1 MQKTLNRLLSF
12 LLSVMMLVT
21 MLPVSAFAAE
31 PENDQQFLDSG
42 TEPKHWLQLYQ
53 EYALSQIN
61 QAASGSRKARA
72 AAGSASPSFS
82 IISWAGG
89 TENRLTFAN
98 GAYLGDGMPKIT
110 LNGKVAFCA
119 EWNGVAP
126 EGDYIQDGTG
136 SDPVI
141 KQILANYDNSGKSNA
156 DYAAAQ
162 AAIWAHLMGTT
173 VASWGA
179 CPGRSS
185 EDEIFHGTAD
195 YTNVKYNYL
204 TWSGGTQRLLTYD
217 NDDEPFVPPDEGDG
231 SYRVEVNAE
240 TRTETEVRNRK
251 TYSYS
256 DALGQITIRKHDQDE
271 KSLDGALFDIDVAFS
286 DGSHTTVNGWEVD
299 NGARLFTW
307 THPQDNHDPAT
318 VTVREVQAPN
328 GYIMD
333 PRPQT
338 AVVAP
343 TYTRVTHVETWTV
356 TIVTETTSSTVIDI
370 ETDEVVAESSSSS
383 SAETESDPQVEEF
396 TDFIEGD
403 RETTMTFVNTAMP
416 CSLTIYKYETGNKG
430 IALEG
435 ASFRI
440 RYADPNVSAQTWTET
455 TDSEG
460 KIYIPLPYA
469 GSLIV
474 EELSAPAGY
483 VMTNKTTYD
492 VTVAKGEQKILEIP
506 NDKKAQLIV
515 TKRDAQSGQVLAG
528 ATIKATLLRANTP
541 PFEAGQS
548 FTEVTGVDGKAVFSN
563 LVPGEYRVEE
573 VSPPQYYQGT
583 SEVHTVNIPEGNSET
598 VTLEFRNEPW
608 TGLTI
613 KKVDATD
620 GHGLQNAVFK
630 LYEGTAAE
638 NTKYLGDFQT
648 NENGIVVVQKLES
661 GKYYTIVESQPPYG
675 YFLDAEHDTQTI
687 LIKPDALDG
696 NLTVVFRNMPKPKL
710 LIEKVDAETGIRLP
724 GATFRV
730 ARRGSSEYL
739 DVTTGADGTV
749 LLENLEQDWYEV
761 SELRAPTG
769 YTPDDAHYDIELIPG
784 KTAELTVKNGKK
796 PGLLIEKIDADS
808 GARLPGAVFRVARRG
823 STEYVDVTT
832 GSNGTVLVENLE
844 PDHYEVFELRAPTGY
859 VADDTHYDVEMI
871 AGKTTELTV
880 KNSKKPGLLIEKID
894 ADTGVRLPGAVFR
907 VTNRTSGESVDIT
920 TGTNGTVLASELEP
934 GWYEVFELRAPTGY
948 VADDTHYDVEM
959 IAGKT
964 TELTV
969 KNGKK
974 PGLLIEKIDAD
985 TGVRLPGAVFRVTNR
1000 ASGEFVDITTESNG
1014 TVLASDLEPGWY
1026 EVYELRAPTG
1036 YTTDDTHYDVEL
1048 TAGKTAE
1055 LTIKN
1060 RKKPTLTIEKI
1071 DSMTLQPLEGVV
1083 FEISIKDGKS
1093 LGQFAT
1099 NADGQIVLKD
1109 ADPNQIYLVKEVQA
1123 LPGYLADDTVH
1134 EFTLQEAENGVIK
1147 LQNTPEHPIIISK
1160 KDAITGEPIPDT
1172 VFIVTHSDG
1181 RLVGEYRTG
1190 SNGMATVTGKDVVPG
1205 WYLVKEVKA
1214 NPAYIASSETKLVE
1228 LKLSAPAIVE
1238 FTNKPRTG
1246 LQIRKVDDVTGDPL
1260 EGVQFKVTELSGA
1273 VIGTFTTDADGV
1285 INITDREEGWV
1296 QVTEVKGLDGY
1307 KPDPAPRNIELVS
1320 GKLSVL
1326 EYRNQPYPVLKIVKL
1341 DAVTRQPLEGVK
1353 VKVFDNQHRE
1363 IGVYTTNKLG
1373 QILLSGM
1380 DGGETLYV
1388 QEVEALPGYEL
1399 DETVYEVTLAWGQ
1412 TSTIEILNKEK
1423 ATLRIKKVDAES
1435 KEPIY
1440 GVTFNMYDAK
1450 NNLLGEY
1457 TTDQEGIIEFSK
1469 ELSAGK
1475 YKLKEIKA
1483 DGYVVDSTIRTIE
1496 VKSGET
1502 TEIVI
1507 ENQPMRGRIQIVKKA
1522 ADDNPITKDKAGAL
1536 LAGAT
1541 FEVYDE
1547 DLNVVDTITTD
1558 AKGIATTKD
1567 LPMGTYGIK
1576 EIEAPEYYLLD
1587 GKVFYA
1593 TLKVHNDLVRFE
1605 VLNTSEDVSVS
1616 IEKRGNQEVLAGD
1629 IMSYD
1634 FSNIRND
1641 SNVVLDEFYFHDK
1654 LPADA
1659 VRLSKIV
1666 TGTWSERLTYSVEYC
1681 TNKKDSYRTLA
1692 SNLSSKTSHTLDC
1705 SGEALNLAA
1714 GEYITDIRFVF
1725 GTVQPGF
1732 HEETKPVFYVN
1743 TLADLASGYR
1753 IINRADVGGRTGD
1766 EWIISKDTWVT
1777 VVWSKPK
1784 GNLPKTGI

>member
-1 MQKTLNRLLSF
+1 MQKMTKRLLSL

-31 PENDQQFLDSG
+31 SGDVQDSG
-42 TEPKHWLQLYQ
+42 IPTENETKHWLQQYQ
-53 EYALSQIN
+53 EYALSQISRES
-61 QAASGSRKARA
+61 SGPRKARA
-72 AAGSASPSFS
+72 ASGSVSPHFT

-110 LNGKVAFCA
+110 LNGEIAFCG

-126 EGDYIQDGTG
+126 EGDYIQTG
-136 SDPVI
+136 EGNDPAI
-141 KQILANYDNSGKSNA
+141 KQILANYHNSGKSNA

-162 AAIWAHLMGTT
+162 AAIWAHLMGTS

-185 EDEIFHGTAD
+185 ENEIFNGTCD
-195 YTNVKYNYL
+195 YSDLIYNYIE
-204 TWSGGTQRLLTYD
+204 WSGGTQNLITYHID
-217 NDDEPFVPPDEGDG
+217 TIPVTPPEEPGEDEGK
-231 SYRVEVNAE
+231 YHIEV
-240 TRTETEVRNRK
+240 TTDTQTETEVRNRK

-307 THPQDNHDPAT
+307 THPANNHDPAT
-318 VTVREVQAPN
+318 VTVREVKAPN
-328 GYIMD
+328 GYILD
-333 PRPQT
+333 SRPQT

-356 TIVTETTSSTVIDI
+356 TIVTETTSSTTIDI
-370 ETDEVVAESSSSS
+370 ESGEVVSESSSSS

-396 TDFIEGD
+396 TDFVEGD
-403 RETTMTFVNTAMP
+403 RETTMTFVNQAMP

-430 IALEG
+430 VALEG

-440 RYADPNVSAQTWTET
+440 RYADPKISAQTWTET
-455 TDSEG
+455 TNNEG

-483 VMTNKTTYD
+483 VMTSKTTYD
-492 VTVAKGEQKILEIP
+492 VTVAKGEQKVLEIP

-515 TKRDAQSGQVLAG
+515 TKKDAQTGQLLAG
-528 ATIKATLLRANTP
+528 ATIKATLLRSNTP

-548 FTEVTGVDGKAVFSN
+548 FTAVTGADGKAVFSN
-563 LVPGEYRVEE
+563 LIPGEYRIEE
-573 VSPPQYYQGT
+573 TSPPQYYQGT
-583 SEVHTVNIPEGNSET
+583 SQVHTVNIPEGNSET

-638 NTKYLGDFQT
+638 TTKFLGDFQT

-661 GKYYTIVESQPPYG
+661 GKYYTIVEAQPPHG
-675 YFLDAEHDTQTI
+675 YFLDAEHSSQTV
-687 LIKPDALDG
+687 LIKPDALGG

-730 ARRGSSEYL
+730 ARRGSSEYV
-739 DVTTGADGTV
+739 DVTTGTDGTV

-769 YTPDDAHYDIELIPG
+769 YTPDDTHYDIELIPG
-784 KTAELTVKNGKK
+784 KTSELTVKNSKQ
-796 PGLLIEKIDADS
+796 PGLFIEKIDADT
-808 GARLPGAVFRVARRG
+808 GVRLPGAVFRVSRRG

-832 GSNGTVLVENLE
+832 GSNGTVLVEDLE

-859 VADDTHYDVEMI
+859 TADDTHYDVE
-871 AGKTTELTV
+871 
-880 KNSKKPGLLIEKID
+880 LI
-894 ADTGVRLPGAVFR
+894 
-907 VTNRTSGESVDIT
+907 
-920 TGTNGTVLASELEP
+920 
-934 GWYEVFELRAPTGY
+934 
-948 VADDTHYDVEM
+948 
-959 IAGKT
+959 
-964 TELTV
+964 
-969 KNGKK
+969 
-974 PGLLIEKIDAD
+974 
-985 TGVRLPGAVFRVTNR
+985 
-1000 ASGEFVDITTESNG
+1000 
-1014 TVLASDLEPGWY
+1014 
-1026 EVYELRAPTG
+1026 
-1036 YTTDDTHYDVEL
+1036 
-1048 TAGKTAE
+1048 AGKTAE
-1055 LTIKN
+1055 LTVKN

-1099 NADGQIVLKD
+1099 NADGQIILKD
-1109 ADPNQIYLVKEVQA
+1109 ADPNQIYLVKEVRA
-1123 LPGYLADDTVH
+1123 LPGYLGDDTVH
-1134 EFTLQEAENGVIK
+1134 EFTLREAENGVIK
-1147 LQNTPEHPIIISK
+1147 LQNTPEHPLIISK

-1172 VFIVTHSDG
+1172 VFLVTHSDG
-1181 RLVGEYRTG
+1181 RLVGEYCTG

-1205 WYLVKEVKA
+1205 WYLVKETKA
-1214 NPAYIASSETKLVE
+1214 NPGYIASGETKLVE
-1228 LKLSAPAIVE
+1228 LKLSAPAVVE
-1238 FTNKPRTG
+1238 FLNKPRTG
-1246 LQIRKVDDVTGDPL
+1246 LQIRKVDEVTGEPL
-1260 EGVQFKVTELSGA
+1260 AGVQFKVTEISGA
-1273 VIGTFTTDADGV
+1273 VIGTFTTDSDGV
-1285 INITDREEGWV
+1285 INIPDREEGWV
-1296 QVTEVKGLDGY
+1296 QVTEIKPLDGY
-1307 KPDPAPRNIELVS
+1307 KPDPDPRNVELVS
-1320 GKLSVL
+1320 GKLSIL

-1341 DAVTRQPLEGVK
+1341 DSATHQPLEGVK
-1353 VKVFDNQHRE
+1353 VKVFDKLHRE
-1363 IGVYTTNKLG
+1363 IGTYTTNKLG
-1373 QILLSGM
+1373 QILLSGV

-1399 DETVYEVTLAWGQ
+1399 DKSVHEVTLAWGQ
-1412 TSTIEILNKEK
+1412 ISTVELLNRQK
-1423 ATLRIKKVDAES
+1423 ATLRIKKVDAET
-1435 KEPIY
+1435 KAPIY
-1440 GVTFNMYDAK
+1440 GVVFNLYDAK

-1457 TTDQEGIIEFSK
+1457 TTDQNGIIEFSK
-1469 ELSAGK
+1469 ALPAGK

-1483 DGYVVDSTIRTIE
+1483 DGYVVDPTIRTIE

-1502 TEIVI
+1502 TEVTI
-1507 ENQPMRGRIQIVKKA
+1507 ENQPMRGRIQIIKKA
-1522 ADDNPITKDKAGAL
+1522 AADNPITKDKAGAL
-1536 LAGAT
+1536 LEGAV
-1541 FEVYDE
+1541 FEVYNE
-1547 DLNVVDTITTD
+1547 KLEVVDTVITNY
-1558 AKGIATTKD
+1558 KGVATTRA
-1567 LPMGTYGIK
+1567 LPLGTYGIQEVK
-1576 EIEAPEYYLLD
+1576 APAHYILD

-1593 TLKVHNDLVRFE
+1593 TLKVHDDLVRFE
-1605 VLNTSEDVSVS
+1605 VLNTGEDVSVS

-1629 IMSYD
+1629 IMSYNL
-1634 FSNIRND
+1634 SNIRND
-1641 SNVVLDEFYFHDK
+1641 SNVALEEFYLHDS
-1654 LPADA
+1654 LPDA
-1659 VRLSKIV
+1659 VRLGKIV
-1666 TGTWSERLTYSVEYC
+1666 TGTWSERLTYDITYR

-1692 SNLSSKTSHTLDC
+1692 SGLSSKTSHTLDC
-1705 SGEALNLAA
+1705 GREALDLAA
-1714 GEYITDIRFVF
+1714 GEYITDIRFNF

-1732 HEETKPVFYVN
+1732 CEETKPTFFVSV
-1743 TLADLASGYR
+1743 LAYLKSGYR
-1753 IINRADVGGRTGD
+1753 IINRAEVGGRTGD
-1766 EWIISKDTWVT
+1766 EWVTAKDSWIT
-1777 VVWSKPK
+1777 VVWGQPK
-1784 GNLPKTGI
+1784 GKLPKTGI

>member
-1 MQKTLNRLLSF
+1 MQKTLKRVLSF

-21 MLPVSAFAAE
+21 MMPVSALAAE
-31 PENDQQFLDSG
+31 SGDNPQIMDSG
-42 TEPKHWLQLYQ
+42 APGGEEPKHWLQLYQ
-53 EYALSQIN
+53 EYALSQIEKT
-61 QAASGSRKARA
+61 ASGPKKARA
-72 AAGSASPSFS
+72 ASGSASPSFS
-82 IISWAGG
+82 IISWASG
-89 TENRLTFAN
+89 ESNRLVFAN

-119 EWNGVAP
+119 EWNGVPP
-126 EGDYIQDGTG
+126 EGDYIQSGQG
-136 SDPVI
+136 SDPAI
-141 KQILANYDNSGKSNA
+141 KQILANYHNSGKTNA

-162 AAIWAHLMGTT
+162 AAIWAHLMGTS

-185 EDEIFHGTAD
+185 ADEIFNGDAD
-195 YTNVKYNYL
+195 YTNVKYNYI
-204 TWSGGTQRLLTYD
+204 TWSGGTQKILTYD
-217 NDDEPFVPPDEGDG
+217 NDDDPFIPPETEDG
-231 SYRVEVNAE
+231 KYRVEVK
-240 TRTETEVRNRK
+240 TDTSTETEVRNKK
-251 TYSYS
+251 TYEYS
-256 DALGQITIRKHDQDE
+256 DSIGQITIRKHDQDE

-286 DGSHTTVNGWEVD
+286 DGSHTTVEGWEVD

-307 THPQDNHDPAT
+307 THPADNHDPAT
-318 VTVREVQAPN
+318 VTVKEVKAPN
-328 GYIMD
+328 GYLLD
-333 PRPQT
+333 RTPQT

-370 ETDEVVAESSSSS
+370 ETGEVVAESSSSS

-396 TDFIEGD
+396 ADFIEGD

-430 IALEG
+430 VALEG

-440 RYADPNVSAQTWTET
+440 RYADPSISAQTWTET
-455 TDSEG
+455 TNREG

-483 VMTNKTTYD
+483 VMNAKTTYD
-492 VTVAKGEQKILEIP
+492 VTVAKGEHKVLDIP
-506 NDKKAQLIV
+506 NDKKSQLV
-515 TKRDAQSGQVLAG
+515 VLKKDAQTRQLLAG
-528 ATIKATLLRANTP
+528 ASIKATLLRSNTP

-548 FTEVTGVDGKAVFSN
+548 FTETTGADGRAVFSN
-563 LVPGEYRVEE
+563 LIPGEYRVEE

-583 SEVHTVNIPEGNSET
+583 TKVHNVNIPEGNSET
-598 VTLEFRNEPW
+598 ITVEFQNEPW

-638 NTKYLGDFQT
+638 TTKFLGHFQT

-675 YFLDAEHDTQTI
+675 YFLDAEHSTQTV
-687 LIKPDALDG
+687 LIKPEAVYG

-710 LIEKVDAETGIRLP
+710 FIEKVDAETGIRLP

-730 ARRGSSEYL
+730 SRRGSAEYV

-769 YTPDDAHYDIELIPG
+769 YTPDDGHYDIELIPG
-784 KTAELTVKNGKK
+784 KT
-796 PGLLIEKIDADS
+796 S
-808 GARLPGAVFRVARRG
+808 
-823 STEYVDVTT
+823 
-832 GSNGTVLVENLE
+832 
-844 PDHYEVFELRAPTGY
+844 
-859 VADDTHYDVEMI
+859 
-871 AGKTTELTV
+871 ELTV

-894 ADTGVRLPGAVFR
+894 ADTGARLPGAVFR
-907 VTNRTSGESVDIT
+907 VARKGSTEYVDVT
-920 TGTNGTVLASELEP
+920 TGSNGTVLVEDLDP
-934 GWYEVFELRAPTGY
+934 DHYEIFELRSPTGY
-948 VADDTHYDVEM
+948 VGDDTHYDVEL
-959 IAGKT
+959 IQGKT
-964 TELTV
+964 VELTV
-969 KNGKK
+969 KNSKK
-974 PGLLIEKIDAD
+974 PGLLLEKIDAD
-985 TGVRLPGAVFRVTNR
+985 SGMRLSGAVFRVTNR
-1000 ASGEFVDITTESNG
+1000 STGESVDVTTGGNG
-1014 TVLASDLEPGWY
+1014 TVLAEGLEPGWY
-1026 EVYELRAPTG
+1026 EVYEFRCPTG
-1036 YTTDDTHYDVEL
+1036 YTADDTHYDVEL
-1048 TAGKTAE
+1048 VAGKTAE

-1093 LGQFAT
+1093 LGQFST
-1099 NADGQIVLKD
+1099 NAEGKIVLED
-1109 ADPNQIYLVKEVQA
+1109 ADPNQIYLVKEVRA

-1147 LQNTPEHPIIISK
+1147 LQNTPEHPLIIAK

-1172 VFIVTHSDG
+1172 VFLVTHSDG

-1190 SNGMATVTGKDVVPG
+1190 SNGMVTVTGKDVVPG

-1214 NPAYIASSETKLVE
+1214 NPAYIASNETKMVE
-1228 LKLSAPAIVE
+1228 LKLSTPAIVE

-1246 LQIRKVDDVTGDPL
+1246 LQIRKVDDVTGEPL
-1260 EGVQFKVTELSGA
+1260 EGVQFKVTEISGA

-1296 QVTEVKGLDGY
+1296 QIAEVKGLDGY
-1307 KPDPAPRNIELVS
+1307 KPDPAPRTIELKS
-1320 GKLSVL
+1320 GQLNVV

-1341 DAVTRQPLEGVK
+1341 DAETRQPLEGVK
-1353 VKVFDNQHRE
+1353 VKVFDKQHRE
-1363 IGVYTTNKLG
+1363 MGTYITNKLG

-1399 DETVYEVTLAWGQ
+1399 DETVREVTLAWGQ
-1412 TSTIEILNKEK
+1412 TSTVEILNKEK
-1423 ATLRIKKVDAES
+1423 ATLRIKKIDAET

-1440 GVTFNMYDAK
+1440 GVTFNLYDAK

-1469 ELSAGK
+1469 GLPAGK

-1483 DGYVVDSTIRTIE
+1483 DGYVVNPTIRTIE

-1502 TEIVI
+1502 TEVVI
-1507 ENQPMRGRIQIVKKA
+1507 ENQLMKGQIQIIKKA

-1536 LAGAT
+1536 LEGAV
-1541 FEVYDE
+1541 FDVYNE
-1547 DLNVVDTITTD
+1547 KLEVVDTITTD
-1558 AKGIATTKD
+1558 SKGVATTKP

-1576 EIEAPEYYLLD
+1576 EIAAPEHYLLD

-1593 TLKVHNDLVRFE
+1593 TLKIHDDIVRFE
-1605 VLNTSEDVSVS
+1605 VLNISENVSVS
-1616 IEKRGNQEVLAGD
+1616 IEKRGNMEVLAGD

-1641 SNVVLDEFYFHDK
+1641 SNTALEEFYFHDQ
-1654 LPADA
+1654 LPTDA

-1666 TGTWSERLTYSVEYC
+1666 TGTWSERLNYSVEYC

-1705 SGEALNLAA
+1705 SREALDLAA
-1714 GEYITDIRFVF
+1714 GEYVTDIQFEF

-1743 TLADLASGYR
+1743 VLADLTTGYR

-1766 EWIISKDTWVT
+1766 EWITAKDTWIT
-1777 VVWSKPK
+1777 VVWGQPK
-1784 GNLPKTGI
+1784 GKLPKTGI

>member
-1 MQKTLNRLLSF
+1 M
-12 LLSVMMLVT
+12 
-21 MLPVSAFAAE
+21 
-31 PENDQQFLDSG
+31 
-42 TEPKHWLQLYQ
+42 
-53 EYALSQIN
+53 
-61 QAASGSRKARA
+61 
-72 AAGSASPSFS
+72 
-82 IISWAGG
+82 
-89 TENRLTFAN
+89 
-98 GAYLGDGMPKIT
+98 
-110 LNGKVAFCA
+110 
-119 EWNGVAP
+119 
-126 EGDYIQDGTG
+126 
-136 SDPVI
+136 
-141 KQILANYDNSGKSNA
+141 
-156 DYAAAQ
+156 
-162 AAIWAHLMGTT
+162 
-173 VASWGA
+173 
-179 CPGRSS
+179 
-185 EDEIFHGTAD
+185 
-195 YTNVKYNYL
+195 
-204 TWSGGTQRLLTYD
+204 
-217 NDDEPFVPPDEGDG
+217 
-231 SYRVEVNAE
+231 
-240 TRTETEVRNRK
+240 
-251 TYSYS
+251 
-256 DALGQITIRKHDQDE
+256 
-271 KSLDGALFDIDVAFS
+271 
-286 DGSHTTVNGWEVD
+286 
-299 NGARLFTW
+299 
-307 THPQDNHDPAT
+307 
-318 VTVREVQAPN
+318 
-328 GYIMD
+328 
-333 PRPQT
+333 
-338 AVVAP
+338 
-343 TYTRVTHVETWTV
+343 
-356 TIVTETTSSTVIDI
+356 
-370 ETDEVVAESSSSS
+370 
-383 SAETESDPQVEEF
+383 
-396 TDFIEGD
+396 
-403 RETTMTFVNTAMP
+403 
-416 CSLTIYKYETGNKG
+416 
-430 IALEG
+430 
-435 ASFRI
+435 
-440 RYADPNVSAQTWTET
+440 SAQTWTET

-548 FTEVTGVDGKAVFSN
+548 FTEVTGPDGKAVFSN
-563 LVPGEYRVEE
+563 LIPGEYRVEE
-573 VSPPQYYQGT
+573 TSPPQYYQGT
-583 SEVHTVNIPEGNSET
+583 TEVHTINIPEGNSET

-730 ARRGSSEYL
+730 ARRGSSEYV

-784 KTAELTVKNGKK
+784 KTAELTVKNSRK
-796 PGLLIEKIDADS
+796 PGLLIEKIDADT
-808 GARLPGAVFRVARRG
+808 GARLPGAVFRVSRRG

-832 GSNGTVLVENLE
+832 SSNGTVLVENLE
-844 PDHYEVFELRAPTGY
+844 PDYYEVFELRAPTGY

-871 AGKTTELTV
+871 AGKT
-880 KNSKKPGLLIEKID
+880 
-894 ADTGVRLPGAVFR
+894 A
-907 VTNRTSGESVDIT
+907 
-920 TGTNGTVLASELEP
+920 
-934 GWYEVFELRAPTGY
+934 
-948 VADDTHYDVEM
+948 
-959 IAGKT
+959 
-964 TELTV
+964 ELTV

-1000 ASGEFVDITTESNG
+1000 SSGKFVDITTGTNG
-1014 TVLASDLEPGWY
+1014 TVLASNLEPGWY
-1026 EVYELRAPTG
+1026 EVYELRSPTG
-1036 YTTDDTHYDVEL
+1036 YVVDATHYDVEL
-1048 TAGKTAE
+1048 VAGKTAE
-1055 LTIKN
+1055 LTVQN
-1060 RKKPTLTIEKI
+1060 RKRPTLTIEKI

-1109 ADPNQIYLVKEVQA
+1109 ADPNQIYLVKEVRA

-1147 LQNTPEHPIIISK
+1147 LTNTPEHPLIISK
-1160 KDAITGEPIPDT
+1160 KDAITGDPIPDT
-1172 VFIVTHSDG
+1172 VFLVTHSDG

-1214 NPAYIASSETKLVE
+1214 NPGYIASSETKLVE

-1238 FTNKPRTG
+1238 FLNNPRTG
-1246 LQIRKVDDVTGDPL
+1246 LQIRKVDDVTGEPL
-1260 EGVQFKVTELSGA
+1260 EGVQFKVTEISGA
-1273 VIGTFTTDADGV
+1273 VIGTFTTDADGI
-1285 INITDREEGWV
+1285 INLPNREEGWV

-1307 KPDPAPRNIELVS
+1307 KPDTAPRNIELKS
-1320 GKLSVL
+1320 GKLNVV
-1326 EYRNQPYPVLKIVKL
+1326 EYRNQPYPTLKIVKL
-1341 DAVTRQPLEGVK
+1341 DAETRQPLEGVK
-1353 VKVFDNQHRE
+1353 VKVYDKFHRE
-1363 IGVYTTNKLG
+1363 IGTYTTNKLG
-1373 QILLSGM
+1373 QILLSGV

-1412 TSTIEILNKEK
+1412 TSTVEILNREK
-1423 ATLRIKKVDAES
+1423 ATLRIKKIDAES

-1440 GVTFNMYDAK
+1440 GVTFNLYDNR

-1457 TTDQEGIIEFSK
+1457 TTDQDGIIEFSK
-1469 ELSAGK
+1469 ELPAGK

-1483 DGYVVDSTIRTIE
+1483 DGYVVDPTIRTVE
-1496 VKSGET
+1496 VKAGET
-1502 TEIVI
+1502 TEVVI
-1507 ENQPMRGRIQIVKKA
+1507 ENQLMKGQIQIIKKA

-1536 LAGAT
+1536 LEGAT
-1541 FEVYDE
+1541 FEVYNE
-1547 DLNVVDTITTD
+1547 KLEVVDTITTD
-1558 AKGIATTKD
+1558 SKGIATTKP
-1567 LPMGTYGIK
+1567 LPLGTYGIK
-1576 EIEAPEYYLLD
+1576 EVTAPEYYLLD
-1587 GKVFYA
+1587 GKVFYG
-1593 TLKVHNDLVRFE
+1593 TLKVYDDLVRFE
-1605 VLNTSEDVSVS
+1605 VLNVSEDVSVS

-1641 SNVVLDEFYFHDK
+1641 SNVALEGFYFHDQ
-1654 LPADA
+1654 LPTDA
-1659 VRLSKIV
+1659 VRLGKII
-1666 TGTWSERLTYSVEYC
+1666 TGTWSERLTYSVEYR

-1692 SNLSSKTSHTLDC
+1692 SGLSSKTSHALDC
-1705 SGEALNLAA
+1705 SREALDLAA
-1714 GEYITDIRFVF
+1714 GEYVTDIRFEF

-1743 TLADLASGYR
+1743 TLANLASGYR

-1766 EWIISKDTWVT
+1766 EWITAKDTWIT
-1777 VVWSKPK
+1777 VVWGKEK
-1784 GNLPKTGI
+1784 GKLPNTGI